1 MNPENN
7 LKKKMKIKTFKSK
20 RSVIISL
27 NHAAT
32 IQLSPGSFAPQTFS
46 GGLKPQLKALM
57 SHAALEAGDIGNLV
71 IKISFILSVGIHHI
85 IKYVFSSESY
95 TEHR

>member
-1 MNPENN
+1 M
-7 LKKKMKIKTFKSK
+7 ISSRKS
-20 RSVIISL
+20 
-27 NHAAT
+27 AAT
-32 IQLSPGSFAPQTFS
+32 IASVAGGFAPQTFS

-57 SHAALEAGDIGNLV
+57 SHSALEAGDIGNLV